1 MAAVVAQRIGRGPQ
15 RVLVLHGWFGPSVYD
30 GFFDSFD
37 PEQFDIAI
45 VHNSGYGDARG
56 QEPSAD
62 ITDLAQQHLAVAD
75 ELGWAAF
82 DIIGH
87 SYGGAAGLRIASL
100 APQRVGSLVGICPVM
115 PTGFD
120 AIAVENCGAT
130 AETGPLYLAAY
141 SKGPDAEDG
150 PGMIIAGLDPVLAQD
165 PVAYRELIDATFAT
179 MNEDAYKQYFAVWTG
194 ASFAADVVGLNTR
207 SLFLIGES
215 DPFAAVNYV
224 TPTQESMAPD
234 AVEVQ
239 VLPGGHF
246 LTASGD
252 RAQVAGAITDFLTP

>member
-1 MAAVVAQRIGRGPQ
+1 MAAVVAQRIGHGPQ

-45 VHNSGYGDARG
+45 VHNSGYGLARG
-56 QEPSAD
+56 QEPAAD

-82 DIIGH
+82 DVIGH

-100 APQRVGSLVGICPVM
+100 APHRVGSLVGICPVM

-130 AETGPLYLAAY
+130 AETGPLYMAAY
-141 SKGPDAEDG
+141 SKGPDASDG
-150 PGMIIAGLDPVLAQD
+150 PQMIIAGLDPVLASD
-165 PVAYRELIDATFAT
+165 SVALHDLVNATFEA
-179 MNEDAYKQYFAVWTG
+179 MDEDAYKQYFLVWTG
-194 ASFAADVVGLNTR
+194 ASFAQDVVGLNTR
-207 SLFLIGES
+207 SLFLIGEA

-224 TPTQESMAPD
+224 TPTQQSMAPG

-246 LTASGD
+246 LTVSGD
-252 RAQVAGAITDFLTP
+252 RAQVATAITDFLTP